1 VSVEGEGWQII
12 LRFAIQGNSDGVFL
26 NRKDRKG
33 RKETLFL
40 ILFALFAGFAV
51 RCG

>member
-1 VSVEGEGWQII
+1 
-12 LRFAIQGNSDGVFL
+12 L

-40 ILFALFAGFAV
+40 ILFALFAALFLILFALFAGFAV

>member
-1 VSVEGEGWQII
+1 LNRKDRKGRKETLFLI
-12 LRFAIQGNSDGVFL
+12 SDGVFL